1 MNIWGESLSV
11 MGIGLVMVFLGLI
24 ILIAFV
30 YLLAAIFSDHK
41 KAAEARR
48 SPRERAGSRSRAR
61 PGSRSGSV
69 CGHRPAGGGRHRR
82 RRRRHG
88 RQWQAARHPL
98 DPPRSRLEARR
109 ARRAGLPLLIKFP
122 RP

>member
-41 KAAEARR
+41 KAAEAAEAPASAPAPAPASAPAPAPAAFAGIDPQVVAVIAAAVCAMGGGKYTLRAVRR
-48 SPRERAGSRSRAR
+48 ADRSAWARAGA
-61 PGSRSGSV
+61 
-69 CGHRPAGGGRHRR
+69 
-82 RRRRHG
+82 
-88 RQWQAARHPL
+88 L
-98 DPPRSRLEARR
+98 DVTEP
-109 ARRAGLPLLIKFP
+109 F
-122 RP
+122 

>member
-41 KAAEARR
+41 KAAEAAEAPASAPAPAPAAFAGIDPQVVAVIAAAVAAMDANGKPLVIRSIRR
-48 SPRERAGSRSRAR
+48 A
-61 PGSRSGSV
+61 PGWKR
-69 CGHRPAGGGRHRR
+69 
-82 RRRRHG
+82 
-88 RQWQAARHPL
+88 AARAEQVY
-98 DPPRSRLEARR
+98 R
-109 ARRAGLPLLIKFP
+109 F
-122 RP
+122 

>member
-41 KAAEARR
+41 KAAEAAEAPASAPAPAPAAFAGIDPQVVAVIAAAVAAMDANGKPLVIRSIRR
-48 SPRERAGSRSRAR
+48 SPGWKRASRAEQVYR
-61 PGSRSGSV
+61 
-69 CGHRPAGGGRHRR
+69 
-82 RRRRHG
+82 
-88 RQWQAARHPL
+88 
-98 DPPRSRLEARR
+98 
-109 ARRAGLPLLIKFP
+109 F
-122 RP
+122 